1 MIWWRTPVHATWH
14 FTVLCFGVIGGVAFA
29 RWCPNVAW
37 EWLIIALAMVGFVVY
52 RPWRICLVVMII
64 AGSIIGLV
72 RGGVEQRQQLIYK
85 DFFGKSLQITG
96 VVQDDPEQQSSSRT
110 TVQLRDVVL
119 AEKSMPGVVW
129 ASIIGRI
136 HDARRGDRITIVGKM
151 DAGFGSF
158 AAVLRSGKIKR
169 IEHPQ
174 PGDVALQMRDW
185 FAANISQVVDGQ
197 AASLG
202 SGFLLGQKRA
212 LPHDTQ
218 EALRTVGLT
227 HIIVASGYNLTIL
240 VRLTRRLFAK
250 ISRYTAVVSGV
261 ALVLGF
267 ISVTGLSPSMVR
279 AGMVSLLS
287 LWAWMYGRSFHPVT
301 LLSFVGAATVLYAP
315 YYVWGDVGWML
326 SFASFAGVMIL
337 APLLQRYFFGEVKPS
352 TIRQVVGETL
362 AAQMM
367 TLPISILVFG
377 QMSLIALVANVLIV
391 PFVPFAMVL
400 TFLAGIGGAM
410 PMVLSFLGVPA
421 QWLLDM
427 MLWVV
432 DWCAALPWASIDI
445 TLPWWVIWLWYGG
458 LAILCWWL
466 QKTTQYKLRQSS
478 VVE

>member
-1 MIWWRTPVHATWH
+1 
-14 FTVLCFGVIGGVAFA
+14 
-29 RWCPNVAW
+29 
-37 EWLIIALAMVGFVVY
+37 
-52 RPWRICLVVMII
+52 
-64 AGSIIGLV
+64 
-72 RGGVEQRQQLIYK
+72 
-85 DFFGKSLQITG
+85 
-96 VVQDDPEQQSSSRT
+96 
-110 TVQLRDVVL
+110 
-119 AEKSMPGVVW
+119 
-129 ASIIGRI
+129 
-136 HDARRGDRITIVGKM
+136 
-151 DAGFGSF
+151 
-158 AAVLRSGKIKR
+158 
-169 IEHPQ
+169 
-174 PGDVALQMRDW
+174 
-185 FAANISQVVDGQ
+185 
-197 AASLG
+197 
-202 SGFLLGQKRA
+202 
-212 LPHDTQ
+212 
-218 EALRTVGLT
+218 
-227 HIIVASGYNLTIL
+227 
-240 VRLTRRLFAK
+240 
-250 ISRYTAVVSGV
+250 
-261 ALVLGF
+261 
-267 ISVTGLSPSMVR
+267 MVR